1 MKLYYLGLIF
11 IVSYFCKAQSS
22 YQFGILPSLNINKK
36 LPYDFK
42 LNLELESRQELK
54 SGPFNMPADFNF
66 EYELTDFSVLVSK
79 KIAINKSL
87 ALGYLARISDGKLS
101 GRTIQQYIATTRYSG
116 FILSHRFSADQTF
129 TQDED
134 TEYRLRY
141 RLSSEIPLNGQSV
154 DPKEFYINLSN
165 EYLNSLQ
172 EDIYD
177 LEIRVG
183 PFLGYKFMDTK
194 KLEFGLD
201 YRINSFIKNSPGH
214 RFWIGINWYHAI

>member
-1 MKLYYLGLIF
+1 MKLYHLGLFLIAT
-11 IVSYFCKAQSS
+11 SFCKAQSS

-36 LPYDFK
+36 LPNDFK
-42 LNLELESRQELK
+42 LNFELESRQELK
-54 SGPFNMPADFNF
+54 SGLFNMPGDFNF
-66 EYELTDFSVLVSK
+66 EYELTDFSVLASK

-87 ALGYLARISDGKLS
+87 ALGFLARISDGKLT
-101 GRTIQQYIATTRYSG
+101 GRSIQQYIVTTRYPG
-116 FILSHRFSADQTF
+116 FILSHRVSADQTF
-129 TQDED
+129 SKDEG

-172 EDIYD
+172 DNTYD

-201 YRINSFIKNSPGH
+201 YRINSFLKNSPGH